1 MVQCRC
7 RSSKYR
13 PHNLI
18 AILTRDL
25 QIILSLCLGSI
36 CYGFDFSIATF
47 TIGQPTFYTSMGLTT
62 DPTDAELYNYSN
74 EIIGTI
80 LGLFAAGAFFGAIFA
95 GWYCDAYGRKKLL
108 VVAALINIVGGALQA
123 GSVHVGMFIA
133 ARFVTGFAAAMF
145 VSMVPLYIAEVAPPA
160 VRGLL
165 VGQHGSQRHPFQ
177 DLPHS

>member
-1 MVQCRC
+1 
-7 RSSKYR
+7 
-13 PHNLI
+13 
-18 AILTRDL
+18 
-25 QIILSLCLGSI
+25 
-36 CYGFDFSIATF
+36 
-47 TIGQPTFYTSMGLTT
+47 MGLTT

-95 GWYCDAYGRKKLL
+95 GWYCDAYGRKQTLI
-108 VVAALINIVGGALQA
+108 VAAVINIVGGALQA

-133 ARFVTGFAAAMF
+133 ARFITGFAAGQYTWGLTKSANDVSLANRLFTAMF

-165 VGQHGSQRHPFQ
+165 VGQHGS
-177 DLPHS
+177 